1 MVFCLVSGGTTP
13 SESDPALPSTVPIGA
28 GTGWLFRTMDF
39 RCLLT
44 TQRSPGVRRAD
55 GGNDA
60 RHGTP
65 SRLLTRTVSITA
77 RRRVALPQRG
87 HTSGST
93 SYVPRRDSMKPFL
106 VIGIAHL
113 AIGIAALAYQGISYT
128 RREQVAQLGPL
139 RVMTEERKT
148 LPLSPVVGAAA
159 VCLGAILIVVGV
171 RRN

>member
-1 MVFCLVSGGTTP
+1 
-13 SESDPALPSTVPIGA
+13 
-28 GTGWLFRTMDF
+28 
-39 RCLLT
+39 
-44 TQRSPGVRRAD
+44 
-55 GGNDA
+55 
-60 RHGTP
+60 
-65 SRLLTRTVSITA
+65 
-77 RRRVALPQRG
+77 
-87 HTSGST
+87 
-93 SYVPRRDSMKPFL
+93 MKPFL